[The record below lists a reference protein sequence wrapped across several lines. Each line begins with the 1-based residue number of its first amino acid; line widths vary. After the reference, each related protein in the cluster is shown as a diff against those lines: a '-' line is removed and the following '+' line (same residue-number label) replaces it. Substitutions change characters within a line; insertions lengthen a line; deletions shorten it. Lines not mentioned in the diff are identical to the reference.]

1 MTLWQEN
8 LTRLVDLIDRLVR
21 EADERCGARPDWFSD
36 RAGYAAWDKRR
47 REELEAIKGHLTSRE
62 GARFSSRPAYE
73 CALKLAGIRSSCTGG
88 EWGVLQ
94 NWQAAA
100 RRKIGTA
107 GVSDDGFNPHGSG
120 PVPIEPKEG

>member
-8 LTRLVDLIDRLVR
+8 LTRLVALIDRLVR

-47 REELEAIKGHLTSRE
+47 REELEAIKAHLTSHE

-73 CALKLAGIRSSCTGG
+73 CALKLAGIRSSCTAG
-88 EWGVLQ
+88 EWHVLQ

-100 RRKIGTA
+100 RRKIEQGA
-107 GVSDDGFNPHGSG
+107 A
-120 PVPIEPKEG
+120 K